1 MKLLLFLFALL
12 FIANHSIYSQGAC
25 GAGYGFNVSN
35 SGCSYTFTPFF
46 PRPHPCIAYLRW
58 GFASTGTYGRT
69 CTDGFVTDTFG
80 LSSYEF
86 CFYGDQDVYMY
97 IKFCDS
103 STCYVVH
110 TVSPSYTTCYPALFC
125 NPDPGNDSIPDPQVE
140 ITYIQPDTS
149 CGIKSDAGWHGCMSV
164 TGGGGYYTACSWEWA
179 IRIVPSSTNC
189 EYFTY
194 WMQYIDGH
202 ISGQGC
208 DSNCHYMVLTPG
220 VVYCIVARIRQTIVI
235 VAEGNH
241 CCLPD
246 GYRRG
251 FIWTPEPD
259 ELSIT
264 YPIPGWNWGVCT
276 NRCKNYESCNEYT
289 QTMDQTDLPVTH
301 CFTGGKNKTSALS
314 GKKLLNTDQI
324 NFRILGENAFIGQH
338 VSIYNLDGV
347 EVFKGIWKFGDP
359 SDFYLKWP
367 NNLGTGL
374 YFVKFQNSA
383 GKGYTKLYKF

>member
-1 MKLLLFLFALL
+1 MKPLLFLFALF

-125 NPDPGNDSIPDPQVE
+125 NPDPGNDSIPDPLVE
-140 ITYIQPDTS
+140 ITYIRPDTS
-149 CGIKSDAGWHGCMSV
+149 CGVKAGEGWHACMYNTNNS
-164 TGGGGYYTACSWEWA
+164 GGFWTACAWQWA
-179 IRIVPSSTNC
+179 IRIVPTTYRC

-194 WMQYIDGH
+194 WIQYIKFD
-202 ISGQGC
+202 GC
-208 DSNCHYMVLTPG
+208 DSICHYFVLTPG
-220 VVYCIVARIRQTIVI
+220 ETYCIIARIRETIVI
-235 VAEGNH
+235 VAEGNQ
-241 CCLPD
+241 CCFPD

-251 FIWTPEPD
+251 FMWTPEP
-259 ELSIT
+259 STVGIT
-264 YPIPGWNWGVCT
+264 YPVPGWNWGVCT
-276 NRCKNYESCNEYT
+276 NRCHEYESCNEN
-289 QTMDQTDLPVTH
+289 QEIMDQTDLPVTH
-301 CFTGGKNKTSALS
+301 CVTLTGGNNKTYLS
-314 GKKLLNTDQI
+314 GKRNIDVESN
-324 NFRILGENAFIGQH
+324 NFRILGENAYIEQQLE
-338 VSIYNLDGV
+338 IYDLQGRIT
-347 EVFKGIWKFGDP
+347 FKGKWKFGDP
-359 SDFYLKWP
+359 SQLFLNWP
-367 NNLGTGL
+367 SGFKEGI
-374 YFVKFQNSA
+374 YFVKFQNSFN
-383 GKGYTKLYKF
+383 KGYTKLFKF